1 MGVIFRLTII
11 LGGSMK
17 FSKMFLLLSLT
28 LLLSAGIFP
37 VDKLPSSENG
47 IKAEIVQELNDAE
60 EKVTSLA
67 KDFPQ
72 EKFTWRPE
80 EDVRSVS
87 EAIIHVAAANYF
99 ILSFTGVKLPEG
111 MKMDNDFDK
120 KTTNKEEILELV
132 KTAYSFTRD
141 KINAMS
147 DKDLEKMVDFFGSKI
162 TTRQLLLKM
171 IGHNHEHLGQLI
183 AYARMNGI
191 VPSWSKKQN

>member
-1 MGVIFRLTII
+1 MGTIFELTII

-17 FSKMFLLLSLT
+17 FSKMVLLLSIALFF
-28 LLLSAGIFP
+28 SGKIFP
-37 VDKLPSSENG
+37 ADKSPSPDKG
-47 IKAEIVQELNDAE
+47 IKAEIIQELNDAE

-67 KDFPQ
+67 KDIPQ
-72 EKFTWRPE
+72 GKYTWRPNE
-80 EDVRSVS
+80 EVRSIS
-87 EAIIHVAAANYF
+87 EVIIHVAAANYF
-99 ILSFTGVKLPEG
+99 ILSFTGTKLPEG
-111 MKMDNDFDK
+111 MKMDDDFDK

-141 KINAMS
+141 KITAMS
-147 DKDLEKMVDFFGSKI
+147 DKDLEKMIDFFGSKI

-191 VPSWSKKQN
+191 VPSWSKKEN

>member
-1 MGVIFRLTII
+1 MGVIFKLTII
-11 LGGSMK
+11 LGGSMQ

-28 LLLSAGIFP
+28 LLLSARIFSA
-37 VDKLPSSENG
+37 DKLPSSENG

-67 KDFPQ
+67 KDFPP

-99 ILSFTGVKLPEG
+99 ILSFTGIKLPEG

-120 KTTNKEEILELV
+120 KTTKKAEILELV

-191 VPSWSKKQN
+191 VPSWSKKEN

>member
-1 MGVIFRLTII
+1 
-11 LGGSMK
+11 MK
-17 FSKMFLLLSLT
+17 FSKMVIFLSFAFLIT
-28 LLLSAGIFP
+28 ARIAAA
-37 VDKLPSSENG
+37 DKSPSPDKG

-80 EDVRSVS
+80 EGVRSVS

-99 ILSFTGVKLPEG
+99 ILSFTGAKLPEG

-191 VPSWSKKQN
+191 VPSWSKKTN

>member
-1 MGVIFRLTII
+1 MSTIFELTII

-28 LLLSAGIFP
+28 LLLSTRIFP
-37 VDKLPSSENG
+37 ANKLPSSENG
-47 IKAEIVQELNDAE
+47 IKAEIVQELKDAE
-60 EKVTSLA
+60 EKVSSLA

-80 EDVRSVS
+80 EGVRSVS

-99 ILSFTGVKLPEG
+99 ILSFTGTKLPEG

-120 KTTNKEEILELV
+120 ETTNKEEILELV
-132 KTAYSFTRD
+132 KSAYSFTRD
-141 KINAMS
+141 QVIAMS
-147 DKDLEKMVDFFGSKI
+147 DKDLAKMVDFFGSKI

-171 IGHNHEHLGQLI
+171 IGHNYEHLGQLI

-191 VPSWSKKQN
+191 VPSWSKKEN